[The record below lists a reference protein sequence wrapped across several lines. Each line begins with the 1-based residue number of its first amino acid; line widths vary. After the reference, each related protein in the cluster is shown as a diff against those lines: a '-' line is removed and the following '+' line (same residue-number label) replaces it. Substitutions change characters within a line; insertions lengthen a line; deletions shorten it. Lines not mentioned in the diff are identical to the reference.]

1 MTKFN
6 TYAKQAETI
15 AKECTT
21 RYAAAI
27 DQLKKAEAARRAN
40 PQRGGIVSADYAA
53 KSARAEADYLEAKEA
68 VRAAKAKMEAG
79 KSELAR
85 IKKALAADIEN
96 SYAADPA
103 QMDNTTVELLK
114 SGILK
119 ASEYERLYNQAAK
132 AGNPTM
138 MRLIGKYANDRATD
152 EQKNLLPVDRS
163 VLLSIAHSSRQVNGA
178 EYLAGFHLIEDVF
191 SRCIDNPAMIGHFDE
206 LTQETIAN
214 F

>member
-1 MTKFN
+1 MSKFN
-6 TYAKQAETI
+6 AYAKEAETI
-15 AKECTT
+15 AKERMTE
-21 RYAAAI
+21 YQAAI
-27 DQLKKAEAARRAN
+27 ERLKKAEQARRDY

-79 KSELAR
+79 KSELDR
-85 IKKALAADIEN
+85 IKKVLAADIES
-96 SYAADPA
+96 SYAADPT
-103 QMDNTTVELLK
+103 QMDSATVELLK

-119 ASEYERLYNQAAK
+119 ASEYERLYNHAAK

-163 VLLSIAHSSRQVNGA
+163 VLLSIAHSSRQVNGG

-191 SRCIDNPAMIGHFDE
+191 SRCIDNPTMINHFDE

>member
-1 MTKFN
+1 MSRFKK
-6 TYAKQAETI
+6 YAEQAQTI
-15 AKECTT
+15 AKENVKEYQEALD
-21 RYAAAI
+21 R
-27 DQLKKAEAARRAN
+27 LKKAEQVKRDYPKRSGFA
-40 PQRGGIVSADYAA
+40 SADYLA
-53 KSARAEADYLEAKEA
+53 KSARAEADFLEAKEG
-68 VRAAKAKMEAG
+68 VRAAKMKMEAG
-79 KSELAR
+79 KAELAR
-85 IKKALAADIEN
+85 IKKALTADIES

-103 QMDNTTVELLK
+103 QLDSATVELLK

-119 ASEYERLYNQAAK
+119 ASEYERLYNHAAK

-178 EYLAGFHLIEDVF
+178 EHLAGFHLIEDVF
-191 SRCIDNPAMIGHFDE
+191 SRCIDNPAMINHFDE

>member
-15 AKECTT
+15 AKECMTE
-21 RYAAAI
+21 YQAAI
-27 DQLKKAEAARRAN
+27 ERLKKAEQARRDY

-68 VRAAKAKMEAG
+68 VRAAKAKMKAG
-79 KSELAR
+79 KSELDR
-85 IKKALAADIEN
+85 IKKVLAADIES
-96 SYAADPA
+96 SYAADPT
-103 QMDNTTVELLK
+103 QMDSATVELLK

-119 ASEYERLYNQAAK
+119 ASEYERLYNHAAK

-191 SRCIDNPAMIGHFDE
+191 SRCIDNPTMINHFDE